1 MAATAAL
8 SSDPASLRRPGD
20 FRPPRRLTWSSPLTY
35 VLALAV
41 AAVSIAPVVYVVLG
55 GFRTTGQIAAN
66 PASLPHPWV
75 WGTYA
80 KVVTQPRFW
89 NNLGNSTLI
98 AVATTLGVVVLGV
111 CASFVLARYT
121 FRGREV
127 LYTYFTI
134 GLLFPAAAGIL
145 PLYLLLRDL
154 SLANT
159 YLGVIIPQI
168 AFQLPIT
175 IVVLRPFLAAF
186 PGELEDAAAIDG
198 ADRLAFFWRI
208 LLPLSRPA
216 LVTVAVLAFVA
227 SWNSF
232 LLPLLVLQNEN
243 LQTLP
248 LGVQN
253 FSAEHSQDTAGIL
266 AFTSLAMMPALLFFS
281 FAERQIVGGLQG
293 AVKG

>member
-1 MAATAAL
+1 MSMDTTAAA
-8 SSDPASLRRPGD
+8 PFRRRP
-20 FRPPRRLTWSSPLTY
+20 FSWSSPVTY
-35 VLALAV
+35 VLAAAI
-41 AAVSIAPVVYVVLG
+41 AAVSFGPVIYVILG
-55 GFRTTGQIAAN
+55 GFRTTGQLAAD
-66 PASLPHPWV
+66 PAGWPDPWV
-75 WGTYA
+75 WSTYGN
-80 KVVTQPRFW
+80 VVAQSKFW
-89 NNLGNSTLI
+89 TAVVNSTLI
-98 AVATTLGVVVLGV
+98 AFGTTLGVVVLGV
-111 CASFVLARYT
+111 CAAFVLARYK
-121 FRGREV
+121 FRGREG
-127 LYTYFTI
+127 LYAYFTI

-154 SLANT
+154 QLANT
-159 YLGVIIPQI
+159 YLGVIIPQV

-186 PGELEDAAAIDG
+186 PAELEDAASIDG

-208 LLPLSRPA
+208 LLPLSKPA

-232 LLPLLVLQNEN
+232 LLPLLVLQNES
-243 LQTLP
+243 LHTLP

>member
-1 MAATAAL
+1 LPNT
-8 SSDPASLRRPGD
+8 PGKRRPAKWG
-20 FRPPRRLTWSSPLTY
+20 SPITY

-41 AAVSIAPVVYVVLG
+41 AAVSIAPVAYVILG
-55 GFRTTGQIAAN
+55 GFRTTGQIAAS
-66 PASLPHPWV
+66 PAGLPHPWV
-75 WGTYA
+75 WSTYA
-80 KVVTQPRFW
+80 NVIKQAKFW
-89 NNLGNSTLI
+89 NQLLNSTII
-98 AVATTLGVVVLGV
+98 AVAMTVGVVVMGV
-111 CASFVLARYT
+111 CASYVLARYR
-121 FRGREV
+121 FRGREA

-145 PLYLLLRDL
+145 PLYLLLKDL
-154 SLANT
+154 NLANT
-159 YLGVIIPQI
+159 YLGVIIPQV

-175 IVVLRPFLAAF
+175 IVILRPFLAAF
-186 PGELEDAAAIDG
+186 PAELEDAAQIDG
-198 ADRLAFFWRI
+198 ADRLGFFWRI

-232 LLPLLVLQNEN
+232 LLPLIVLQNES
-243 LQTLP
+243 LHTLP

-266 AFTSLAMMPALLFFS
+266 AFTSLAMMPALLFFTL
-281 FAERQIVGGLQG
+281 AERQIVGGIQG

>member
-1 MAATAAL
+1 MAAAAAL
-8 SSDPASLRRPGD
+8 PNAPRARRPFSWGN
-20 FRPPRRLTWSSPLTY
+20 PITY

-41 AAVSIAPVVYVVLG
+41 AAVSFAPVVYVILG
-55 GFRTTGQIAAN
+55 GFRTTGQLAAD
-66 PASLPHPWV
+66 PAGLPDPWV
-75 WGTYA
+75 WSTYA
-80 KVVTQPRFW
+80 NVVTQSKFW
-89 NNLGNSTLI
+89 TEVLNSTLI
-98 AVATTLGVVVLGV
+98 AASTTLGVVVLGV
-111 CASFVLARYT
+111 CAAFVLARYK
-121 FRGREV
+121 FRGREG

-159 YLGVIIPQI
+159 YLGVIIPQV
-168 AFQLPIT
+168 AFQLPLT
-175 IVVLRPFLAAF
+175 VVILRPFLAAF
-186 PGELEDAAAIDG
+186 PDELEDAAMIDG
-198 ADRLAFFWRI
+198 ADRLGFFWRI

-243 LQTLP
+243 LHTLP

-281 FAERQIVGGLQG
+281 LAERQIVGGLQG

>member
-1 MAATAAL
+1 LAASAAL
-8 SSDPASLRRPGD
+8 SSDTASLRRRGD
-20 FRPPRRLTWSSPLTY
+20 SRPRRRVSWSSPLTY

-41 AAVSIAPVVYVVLG
+41 AAVSIAPVVYVILG

-66 PASLPHPWV
+66 PAALPHPWV

-89 NNLGNSTLI
+89 NNLANSTLI
-98 AVATTLGVVVLGV
+98 AVCTTLGVVALGV
-111 CASFVLARYT
+111 CASFVLARYR
-121 FRGREV
+121 FRGREA

-154 SLANT
+154 NLANT

-198 ADRLAFFWRI
+198 ADRLGFFWRI

-248 LGVQN
+248 IGVQS

>member
-1 MAATAAL
+1 LAASAAL
-8 SSDPASLRRPGD
+8 SSDPARLRHGADARL
-20 FRPPRRLTWSSPLTY
+20 PRRITWSSPLTY

-41 AAVSIAPVVYVVLG
+41 AAVSIAPVVYVILG

-66 PASLPHPWV
+66 PAALPHPWV
-75 WGTYA
+75 WSTYS
-80 KVVTQPRFW
+80 KVITQPRFW

-98 AVATTLGVVVLGV
+98 AVASTFGVVVLGV
-111 CASFVLARYT
+111 CASFVLARYR
-121 FRGREV
+121 FRGREA

-154 SLANT
+154 NLANS

-186 PGELEDAAAIDG
+186 PGELEDAASIDG
-198 ADRLAFFWRI
+198 ADRLGFFWRI

-232 LLPLLVLQNEN
+232 LLPLLVLQNDN

-248 LGVQN
+248 IGVQN

>member
-1 MAATAAL
+1 MTATSL
-8 SSDPASLRRPGD
+8 SHSRRRPFSWGN
-20 FRPPRRLTWSSPLTY
+20 PLTF

-41 AAVSIAPVVYVVLG
+41 AAVSFSPVVYVILG
-55 GFRTTGQIAAN
+55 GFRTTGQLAAD
-66 PASLPHPWV
+66 PAGLPDPWV
-75 WGTYA
+75 WHTYA
-80 KVVTQPRFW
+80 NVLTQSKFW
-89 NNLGNSTLI
+89 AELFNSTLI
-98 AVATTLGVVVLGV
+98 AAGTTLGVVALGV
-111 CASFVLARYT
+111 CAAFVLARYR
-121 FRGREV
+121 FRGREG

-154 SLANT
+154 NLANT
-159 YLGVIIPQI
+159 YLGVIIPQV

-175 IVVLRPFLAAF
+175 IVILRPFLAAF
-186 PGELEDAAAIDG
+186 PAELEDAASIDG
-198 ADRLAFFWRI
+198 ADRIGFFWRI

-232 LLPLLVLQNEN
+232 LVPLLVLQNES
-243 LQTLP
+243 LHTLP

>member
-1 MAATAAL
+1 MAATAVL
-8 SSDPASLRRPGD
+8 STGPRQRRPL
-20 FRPPRRLTWSSPLTY
+20 RWSTPATY
-35 VLALAV
+35 AIALAV
-41 AAVSIAPVVYVVLG
+41 AAVSIAPVVYVILG
-55 GFRTTGQIAAN
+55 GFRTTGQLAAN
-66 PASLPHPWV
+66 PAGLPHPWV
-75 WGTYA
+75 WSTYA
-80 KVVTQPRFW
+80 NVLTQPTFW
-89 NNLGNSTLI
+89 HELVNSTII
-98 AVATTLGVVVLGV
+98 AVTTTFGVVVMGV
-111 CASFVLARYT
+111 CAAFVLARYK
-121 FRGREV
+121 FRGREG
-127 LYTYFTI
+127 LYAYFTL

-145 PLYLLLRDL
+145 PLYLMLRNL
-154 SLANT
+154 HLADN
-159 YLGVIIPQI
+159 YFGVIIPQI

-175 IVVLRPFLAAF
+175 IVILRPFLSAF
-186 PGELEDAAAIDG
+186 PAELEDAAAIDG
-198 ADRLAFFWRI
+198 TGRLGFFWRI

-232 LLPLLVLQNEN
+232 LLPLLILQSEN

-253 FSAEHSQDTAGIL
+253 FSSEHSQDTAGIL